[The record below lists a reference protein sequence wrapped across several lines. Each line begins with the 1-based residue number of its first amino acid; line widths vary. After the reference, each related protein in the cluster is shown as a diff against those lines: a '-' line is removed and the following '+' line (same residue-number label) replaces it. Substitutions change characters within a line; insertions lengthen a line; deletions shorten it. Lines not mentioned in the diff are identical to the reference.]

1 MRTFRIKFY
10 GCEKPRICIGFN
22 SLGTHRSSACQ
33 VNYSRSAFYVCTI
46 SGCLLAVVI
55 KELDCAVYGEL
66 SADACAACGR
76 PQPRRCL
83 FSLLLGGS
91 LALIAAADGC
101 IPAPAPALWGFLA
114 AALLQFGAAWA
125 WLAPPK
131 NIKNGNG

>member
-76 PQPRRCL
+76 TDYVCALDRKL
-83 FSLLLGGS
+83 DLGTVCAG
-91 LALIAAADGC
+91 LACDLSDADSC
-101 IPAPAPALWGFLA
+101 
-114 AALLQFGAAWA
+114 AALAGCGHDIAVKQHL
-125 WLAPPK
+125 P
-131 NIKNGNG
+131 